1 MGELEKDLMEY
12 VHRREA
18 LIEQAVREVGPAGAH
33 ELTTERHV
41 LAKVRAVIEGRYAP
55 GGSAAL

>member
-18 LIEQAVREVGPAGAH
+18 LIEQAVR
-33 ELTTERHV
+33 
-41 LAKVRAVIEGRYAP
+41 
-55 GGSAAL
+55 